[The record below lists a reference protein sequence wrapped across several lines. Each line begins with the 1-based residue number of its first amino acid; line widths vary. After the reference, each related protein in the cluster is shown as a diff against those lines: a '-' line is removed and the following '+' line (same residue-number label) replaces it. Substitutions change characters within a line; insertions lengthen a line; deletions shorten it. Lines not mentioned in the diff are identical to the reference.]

1 VVLGRDRNGQQTR
14 HNAAPTL
21 NLVHNRCAFPA
32 LVQHRAA
39 QGDAMLDWNE
49 YIRMITGLI
58 AIVGPVST
66 VPLFLNFTENVQS
79 QRKRIAGTAAF
90 GVACI
95 LTVSALAGS
104 RILFVFN
111 ISIDG
116 FRVAGG
122 LLLLTIAF
130 QMLEAK
136 PTRMKHTPEEEQ
148 EALDS
153 TSVGVVPLAL
163 PLLAGPGAIS
173 TVILFSQQ
181 SQAFAHKV
189 ALISICWIVALTV
202 WISFR
207 LAPQISKR
215 LSRTTM
221 NVTARVM
228 GLILAAMAVEFIVG
242 GLRSLLPGLAG
253 V

>member
-1 VVLGRDRNGQQTR
+1 
-14 HNAAPTL
+14 
-21 NLVHNRCAFPA
+21 
-32 LVQHRAA
+32 
-39 QGDAMLDWNE
+39 MLDWND
-49 YIRMITGLI
+49 YLRMFTGLI
-58 AIVGPVST
+58 AVVGPVST

-79 QRKRIAGTAAF
+79 QRKRIARTSAF
-90 GVACI
+90 AVACI
-95 LTVSALAGS
+95 LTVSVLAGS
-104 RILFVFN
+104 RILEIFS

-136 PTRMKHTPEEEQ
+136 TTRVKWTPEEDQ
-148 EALDS
+148 EAMDS

-181 SQAFAHKV
+181 AHTLMHKL
-189 ALISICWIVALTV
+189 ALIGICLLVALTV
-202 WISFR
+202 WACFR
-207 LAPQISKR
+207 LAPTISKH
-215 LSRTTM
+215 LSQTSM
-221 NVTARVM
+221 NITARVM

-242 GLRSLLPGLAG
+242 GLRTLLPGLTA
-253 V
+253 

>member
-1 VVLGRDRNGQQTR
+1 
-14 HNAAPTL
+14 
-21 NLVHNRCAFPA
+21 
-32 LVQHRAA
+32 
-39 QGDAMLDWNE
+39 MLDWND

-66 VPLFLNFTENVQS
+66 IPLFLNFTENVQS
-79 QRKRIAGTAAF
+79 QRKRIARTAAF
-90 GVACI
+90 AVACI
-95 LTVSALAGS
+95 LTVSVLGGS
-104 RILFVFN
+104 RILYTFN

-122 LLLLTIAF
+122 LLLLSIAF

-136 PTRMKHTPEEEQ
+136 ISRVKNTPEENL
-148 EALDS
+148 EAQDS

-181 SQAFAHKV
+181 SQAIAHKLILITICWLV
-189 ALISICWIVALTV
+189 ALLV
-202 WISFR
+202 WISFH

-215 LSRTTM
+215 LSQTSL
-221 NVTARVM
+221 NISSRVM

-242 GLRSLLPGLAG
+242 GLRNLLPGLG
-253 V
+253 LGT

>member
-1 VVLGRDRNGQQTR
+1 
-14 HNAAPTL
+14 
-21 NLVHNRCAFPA
+21 
-32 LVQHRAA
+32 
-39 QGDAMLDWNE
+39 MLEWNE
-49 YIRMITGLI
+49 YLRMLTGLI

-79 QRKRIAGTAAF
+79 QRKRIAGTAAL

-95 LTVSALAGS
+95 LSISVLGGT
-104 RILFVFN
+104 RILQLFS

-122 LLLLTIAF
+122 LLLGSIAF
-130 QMLEAK
+130 QMLEERN
-136 PTRMKHTPEEEQ
+136 TRTKRTPEEDL
-148 EALDS
+148 EAS
-153 TSVGVVPLAL
+153 ESGSVGVVPLAL

-181 SQAFAHKV
+181 SPELAHKLV
-189 ALISICWIVALTV
+189 LISLCLFVAMLV

-207 LAPQISKR
+207 LAPKIAKY
-215 LSRTTM
+215 LSQTSM
-221 NVTARVM
+221 NIVSRVM

-242 GLRSLLPGLAG
+242 GLRTLLPGLATG
-253 V
+253 